1 MTDPVVMANTLS
13 KWYGEVIGL
22 NGFNLEIGKG
32 ITGIVG
38 PNGSGK
44 STLFKLVTGTIKPNS
59 GTLLVMGQ
67 RPWKNPQQLSK
78 IGFCP
83 DYDFLPPDLTGREYL
98 SFSGGLHGMQGTSL
112 DSRIE
117 EVLAVV
123 EMKGAADRKMGGYSK
138 GMRQRM
144 KIAGSLIHDPE
155 LLLLDEPL
163 TGTDPMVRRE
173 IIELVRHLHK
183 DHGHDIVV
191 SSHVL
196 HEIERMTHQVA
207 LIYKGRAVASGDISE
222 IRRLMSDHPHDIV
235 LEGKEMLALARLL
248 LDKKFTVSLE
258 LSPDRRTL
266 HVKVSQPE
274 EFFDE
279 VPDLIKESGSTLERM
294 ESLDDDLESVFRYL
308 VRW

>member
-1 MTDPVVMANTLS
+1 
-13 KWYGEVIGL
+13 
-22 NGFNLEIGKG
+22 
-32 ITGIVG
+32 
-38 PNGSGK
+38 
-44 STLFKLVTGTIKPNS
+44 
-59 GTLLVMGQ
+59 
-67 RPWKNPQQLSK
+67 
-78 IGFCP
+78 
-83 DYDFLPPDLTGREYL
+83 
-98 SFSGGLHGMQGTSL
+98 MQGTSL
-112 DSRIE
+112 DTRIE

-173 IIELVRHLHK
+173 IIDLVKHLHK

-248 LDKKFTVSLE
+248 LDKQFTVSLE

-279 VPDLIKESGSTLERM
+279 VPDLIRESGSTIERM